1 MVDGALTPLQRRH
14 NLIAVTAAMAVT
26 SLIYGLSLPLLALVM
41 NARGID
47 STLIGLSTAVQSV
60 GIVLVAPYLAAYM
73 SRPGPA
79 VLMLGAILVS
89 LVAFL
94 LLPVFTSVGS
104 WFVLRFVIGSAGG
117 VLWVCG
123 DTWVNA
129 VATDRIRGRIVALY
143 GVAVAGGFSLGPL
156 LLSVTG
162 SDGVAPF
169 LVASAVMLLSALPLL
184 PVFRTAPSMHGEQAG
199 GLFHYFALAPV
210 TMLLGGVYAVSEA
223 ILLTFIPLYGMD
235 QGLVEAQALYL
246 IAFMGIGGMIGQFPI
261 GWLADH
267 MNRLLLASLSV
278 LFVAVAAIAI
288 PVVITLPTW
297 NLVFMLFI
305 GAATT
310 GVYTIGM
317 VMVGEQF
324 RGADLAAASAL
335 YGLMF
340 GAGSILGPPI
350 GGVAMESLPPHGVP
364 LSIAVMYAIFLPLP
378 VIALLRNRRR

>member
-1 MVDGALTPLQRRH
+1 
-14 NLIAVTAAMAVT
+14 
-26 SLIYGLSLPLLALVM
+26 
-41 NARGID
+41 
-47 STLIGLSTAVQSV
+47 
-60 GIVLVAPYLAAYM
+60 
-73 SRPGPA
+73 
-79 VLMLGAILVS
+79 
-89 LVAFL
+89 
-94 LLPVFTSVGS
+94 
-104 WFVLRFVIGSAGG
+104 
-117 VLWVCG
+117 
-123 DTWVNA
+123 
-129 VATDRIRGRIVALY
+129 
-143 GVAVAGGFSLGPL
+143 
-156 LLSVTG
+156 
-162 SDGVAPF
+162 
-169 LVASAVMLLSALPLL
+169 
-184 PVFRTAPSMHGEQAG
+184 
-199 GLFHYFALAPV
+199 
-210 TMLLGGVYAVSEA
+210 MLLGGVYAVSEA

-297 NLVFMLFI
+297 NLVFMLVL